1 MEELKK
7 TAIIVGAGPAGLTAA
22 YELLKTPIHPVVL
35 EESDE
40 IGGISKTVRYKGNR
54 IDIGGHRFFSKSNEV
69 MEWWS
74 KVMPLQGK
82 PSSDQILLKTENE
95 LVLSGNVD
103 PEKEDR
109 VMLLRQRVSR
119 IFYLRSFFD
128 YPISLKLQTFT
139 NMGLVRTIQAG
150 FEYLYSTAF

>member
-1 MEELKK
+1 MEEIKK

-22 YELLKTPIHPVVL
+22 HELLATAVKPVVL
-35 EESDE
+35 EESEE

-69 MEWWS
+69 MDWWG

-82 PSSDQILLKTENE
+82 PSSDQILLNTEGE
-95 LVLSGNVD
+95 VSLSGNVD

-109 VMLLRQRVSR
+109 VMLLRQRVSLY
-119 IFYLRSFFD
+119 FL
-128 YPISLKLQTFT
+128 FT
-139 NMGLVRTIQAG
+139 
-150 FEYLYSTAF
+150 